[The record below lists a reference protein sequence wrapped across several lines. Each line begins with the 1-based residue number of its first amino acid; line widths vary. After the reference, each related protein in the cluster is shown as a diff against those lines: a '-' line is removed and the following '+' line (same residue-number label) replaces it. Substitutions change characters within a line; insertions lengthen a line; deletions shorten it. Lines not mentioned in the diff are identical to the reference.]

1 MAMGRRGTA
10 QLGRS
15 VRITNA
21 QLSRNL
27 LSNLND
33 THSRLAKI
41 QRQIS
46 SGKTINRPEDDPA
59 KVVEILRF
67 SAAVEDVTQF
77 IRNSERSGDFMAASE
92 SALNTLTN
100 ALQRARELAVQGA
113 NGALRTADL
122 TSIRSEV
129 EQLFAEAI
137 SIGNVKFGDQFLFSG
152 TKTTTQPFTYDSST
166 HVATYAGNANSINVE
181 IDRGDT
187 IDTNTPGSSVYT
199 TVFTSLKSLIDNL
212 AAADHAAVGGA
223 SLQQIDSALD
233 GVLQSRAK
241 VGARIQRVQA
251 VAARLA
257 DLNVR
262 RREVLSRVQD
272 LDFAAGVTELAMA
285 ETAYRASLA
294 AGARI
299 LQPSLLDFLR

>member
-1 MAMGRRGTA
+1 M
-10 QLGRS
+10 
-15 VRITNA
+15 RITNA
-21 QLSRNL
+21 QLSRNF

-33 THSRLAKI
+33 TLSRLAKI

-67 SAAVEDVTQF
+67 SAAIEDVTQF
-77 IRNSERSGDFMAASE
+77 IRNSERSGDFMSASE
-92 SALNTLTN
+92 SALNTLTST
-100 ALQRARELAVQGA
+100 LQRARELAVQGA
-113 NGALRTADL
+113 NGALSPSDL

-129 EQLFAEAI
+129 VQLFAEGI

-152 TKTTTQPFTYDSST
+152 TKTTTQPYTYDAST
-166 HVATYAGNANSINVE
+166 FVATYAGNTNNIKIE

-187 IDTNTPGSSVYT
+187 IDSNTPGSSVYT
-199 TVFTSLKSLIDNL
+199 AVFTSLKSLIDNL

-233 GVLQSRAK
+233 GVLQTRAG
-241 VGARIQRVQA
+241 VGARIQRVRA
-251 VAARLA
+251 VADRLEN
-257 DLNVR
+257 LNVR
-262 RREVLSRVQD
+262 QREVLSRVQD

-294 AGARI
+294 AGARV